1 MSVSVITFI
10 DLKKTIRETFAQ
22 LYWVINEWLLGL
34 AYHLRQRQRYNITLE
49 VADFDFQ
56 PNEDLN
62 EKTFFERLR
71 ESFAK
76 SLRGTLLHPC
86 TRAQNYDDLIDDELA
101 PNEQNVNNENSTHIK
116 NTNDISYEVIK

>member
-1 MSVSVITFI
+1 
-10 DLKKTIRETFAQ
+10 
-22 LYWVINEWLLGL
+22 LLGL
-34 AYHLRQRQRYNITLE
+34 AYHLQQRHRYNITLE

-56 PNEDLN
+56 HNEDLN

-101 PNEQNVNNENSTHIK
+101 SNQRNVNNDNSSHIK
-116 NTNDISYEVIK
+116 NTNEVIK